1 MSSKRRPDERFPRS
15 SDWCGSLTLL
25 VILIVS
31 GGRAAAQT
39 EPAQSPIRDP
49 AVQTLITQG
58 VEFRNKGDDQAALTS
73 FLKAYELSKEA
84 RVLAQIALAE
94 QALGHWVDAE
104 DHLIK
109 ALQAAEDPWI
119 AKNRAVLEG
128 ALGEIQHH
136 VGSLELSGGIPGAE
150 VRLNGTLVGSFPL
163 KGPIRTLAGSVAL
176 DVKADGYLP
185 VIRTVIVP
193 SGGLARESV
202 TLVSVQPAASGQT
215 VPQPDRPAEPG
226 NWSTRKKAALALG
239 VGAAGAA
246 AAGTVFYLLYRSRSN
261 DFNHSTDHAG
271 ARCTIADPVD
281 NCKTLND
288 DINRAQIL
296 AVVGFAGA
304 GVLLG
309 VGSYLVLTDQPRDH
323 GGIAVGDGKLSFRCL
338 PSVGAAL
345 TCAGTF

>member
-1 MSSKRRPDERFPRS
+1 MATSLRTRSER
-15 SDWCGSLTLL
+15 
-25 VILIVS
+25 
-31 GGRAAAQT
+31 GRADNYA
-39 EPAQSPIRDP
+39 
-49 AVQTLITQG
+49 
-58 VEFRNKGDDQAALTS
+58 RNSTRRAHGHGA
-73 FLKAYELSKEA
+73 A
-84 RVLAQIALAE
+84 RVDSRHPERRQ
-94 QALGHWVDAE
+94 
-104 DHLIK
+104 
-109 ALQAAEDPWI
+109 
-119 AKNRAVLEG
+119 
-128 ALGEIQHH
+128 
-136 VGSLELSGGIPGAE
+136 S
-150 VRLNGTLVGSFPL
+150 
-163 KGPIRTLAGSVAL
+163 
-176 DVKADGYLP
+176 
-185 VIRTVIVP
+185 
-193 SGGLARESV
+193 
-202 TLVSVQPAASGQT
+202 
-215 VPQPDRPAEPG
+215 PDRPAEPG